1 MALAKLLVQTRYP
14 QNSTKIRLKGAA
26 CFSSFAI
33 PCFLWQTVPSALES
47 PQVLLKALARLWW
60 PAFVRYLRIE
70 LGGSSVHFF
79 EGCKGA
85 GRNVSRLSNLTRH
98 RTEAYL
104 HLINASY
111 APNLGTVSAVCAPK
125 TASDFS

>member
-1 MALAKLLVQTRYP
+1 VFFFIRYP
-14 QNSTKIRLKGAA
+14 LFFMADGA
-26 CFSSFAI
+26 
-33 PCFLWQTVPSALES
+33 VGRES

-60 PAFVRYLRIE
+60 PALVRYLRIE

-104 HLINASY
+104 HLFKRKLCHKFGHS
-111 APNLGTVSAVCAPK
+111 
-125 TASDFS
+125 